1 MTLLEAAFHHEIL
14 LAIVLFAVISVVVEI
29 LGYRLLIS
37 VSEVA
42 ASGWLM
48 EHAVIPA
55 ARALSLVVFILI
67 AYPVLFG
74 FETAPDIAELLS
86 GDRLRL
92 ANLINIIFLL
102 SLLLPLLPIVSR
114 IPALVL
120 PIQGIAASS
129 IVSQWW
135 AASKATVD
143 MSYWPGW
150 MTFIGIIVLAL
161 LTHEL
166 AKWLGHHME
175 KKLDAL
181 LHRIGTGK
189 LIYRSVVMILQ
200 VPVILLYTLSLG
212 RHINP

>member
-1 MTLLEAAFHHEIL
+1 MTLLEAVFHREML
-14 LAIVLFAVISVVVEI
+14 LAIGLFALISVSVEI
-29 LGYRLLIS
+29 LGYRLLRS

-74 FETAPDIAELLS
+74 FETAPAIAELLS

-92 ANLINIIFLL
+92 ANLVNVIFLL

-129 IVSQWW
+129 IVFQWW
-135 AASKATVD
+135 AASQPQVEVG
-143 MSYWPGW
+143 YWPGW

-166 AKWLGHHME
+166 AKWLSHQLE
-175 KKLDAL
+175 KRLDTL
-181 LHRIGTGK
+181 LHRIGSGK
-189 LIYRSVVMILQ
+189 LIYRSVVMIMQ

-212 RHINP
+212 RYINP